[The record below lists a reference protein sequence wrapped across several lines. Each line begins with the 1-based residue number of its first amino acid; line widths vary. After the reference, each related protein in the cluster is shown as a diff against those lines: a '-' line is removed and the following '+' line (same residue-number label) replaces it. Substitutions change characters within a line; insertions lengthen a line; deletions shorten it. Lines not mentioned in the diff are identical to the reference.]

1 MSDIAIRMDGLILL
15 AVLAASAAIYGL
27 IALLAWATALARPAM
42 AARPR
47 KIARSSALMGLSTLA
62 GFAALFTLWAS
73 GSPVHHGPNWLDALA
88 WPWLALFGA
97 GCWGLARL

>member
-15 AVLAASAAIYGL
+15 AVLALSAAIYGL

-47 KIARSSALMGLSTLA
+47 KIARSSALMGLGTLF
-62 GFAALFTLWAS
+62 GFAALFTFWAT
-73 GSPVHHGPNWLDALA
+73 GSPVHHGPNWLDQMA
-88 WPWLALFGA
+88 WLWLVMFGA
-97 GCWGLARL
+97 GCWRLTRL